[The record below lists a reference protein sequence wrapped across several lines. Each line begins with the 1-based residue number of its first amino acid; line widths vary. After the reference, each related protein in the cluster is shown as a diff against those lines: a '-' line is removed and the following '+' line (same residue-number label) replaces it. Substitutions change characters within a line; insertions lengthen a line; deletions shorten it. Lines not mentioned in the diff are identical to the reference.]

1 MSSTPSLISRLEL
14 LPFTSW
20 HVRVTIVCFL
30 GLLFF
35 GFNNYMISASMPQ
48 IVSDFGL
55 GDVETGLLLGASF
68 LGMFFGALLFG
79 EVADRIGRRLTFQY
93 TILIY
98 ALSTALIAAS
108 PNWIFMFLLRFMV
121 GLGLGGLIPVTL
133 AYLSEYLPA
142 RVRGRIMAWS
152 ISMFSLGIA
161 LSYALTLFIGLNYGW
176 RWIFVSGITPIVVA
190 LLARIILP
198 ESVRYL
204 LKKGE
209 IKKALE
215 IVEEIE
221 RRTVGIR
228 VLTQEA
234 TRMEQAQDV
243 VELGIKSLFAHGTL
257 RITIT
262 FSLIWTAVCFV
273 CYAISPWLLI
283 FIQRELKY
291 PVTTGLL
298 YLTATALIGMI
309 GTFTSG
315 FLCDYLGRRI
325 TLSYSIIIS
334 VAFLYMLFVLGGNPS
349 LDLLFLSLQSIFLAS
364 TWGAVYAF
372 TPESFP
378 TEVRAAAVGFCSS
391 IGRLVSF
398 IGPTIVG
405 LLYTMGGIF
414 PVLTVNMIMAII
426 AMVAALAAKET
437 KGLMLEEIT
446 KATRLHQRY

>member
-1 MSSTPSLISRLEL
+1 M
-14 LPFTSW
+14 
-20 HVRVTIVCFL
+20 VTVICFL
-30 GLLFF
+30 GFVFF
-35 GFNNYMISASMPQ
+35 GFNNYMMSATMPQ
-48 IVSDFGL
+48 IISEFGL

-79 EVADRIGRRLTFQY
+79 EFADRIGRRSTFQV

-98 ALSTALIAAS
+98 SLFTSLIAVAPS
-108 PNWIFMFLLRFMV
+108 WILIFLLRFIA
-121 GLGLGGLIPVTL
+121 GLGLGGLVPVTL

-142 RVRGRIMAWS
+142 RIRGRIMAWS
-152 ISMFSLGIA
+152 IAMFSLGIA

-176 RWIFVSGITPIVVA
+176 RWIFVIGITPIVIA
-190 LLARIILP
+190 LMARRVLP

-209 IKKALE
+209 VEKALE

-221 RRTVGIR
+221 KRTVGVR
-228 VLTQEA
+228 VLTRE
-234 TRMEQAQDV
+234 TIMMERTQAQDV
-243 VELGIKSLFAHGTL
+243 IELGIRYLFTHRTM
-257 RITIT
+257 RVTIV
-262 FSLIWTAVCFV
+262 FSLIWTTVCFV

-291 PVTTGLL
+291 PLTTGLL
-298 YLTATALIGMI
+298 YLTTTTLIGMV

-315 FLCDYLGRRI
+315 LLCDYLGRRI
-325 TLSYSIIIS
+325 TLSYSIVLS
-334 VAFLYMLFVLGGNPS
+334 VAFLYALFALGGNPS
-349 LDLLFLSLQSIFLAS
+349 LGLLLLSLQSIFLAS
-364 TWGAVYAF
+364 AWGAVYAF

-378 TEVRAAAVGFCSS
+378 TEVRASAVGFCSS
-391 IGRLVSF
+391 VGRLVSF
-398 IGPTIVG
+398 VGPTIVG

-414 PVLTVNMIMAII
+414 PVLTVSMIMAII

>member
-176 RWIFVSGITPIVVA
+176 RWIFV
-190 LLARIILP
+190 
-198 ESVRYL
+198 
-204 LKKGE
+204 
-209 IKKALE
+209 
-215 IVEEIE
+215 
-221 RRTVGIR
+221 
-228 VLTQEA
+228 
-234 TRMEQAQDV
+234 
-243 VELGIKSLFAHGTL
+243 
-257 RITIT
+257 
-262 FSLIWTAVCFV
+262 
-273 CYAISPWLLI
+273 
-283 FIQRELKY
+283 
-291 PVTTGLL
+291 
-298 YLTATALIGMI
+298 
-309 GTFTSG
+309 
-315 FLCDYLGRRI
+315 
-325 TLSYSIIIS
+325 
-334 VAFLYMLFVLGGNPS
+334 
-349 LDLLFLSLQSIFLAS
+349 
-364 TWGAVYAF
+364 
-372 TPESFP
+372 
-378 TEVRAAAVGFCSS
+378 
-391 IGRLVSF
+391 
-398 IGPTIVG
+398 
-405 LLYTMGGIF
+405 
-414 PVLTVNMIMAII
+414 
-426 AMVAALAAKET
+426 
-437 KGLMLEEIT
+437 
-446 KATRLHQRY
+446 